1 MNKINIALVG
11 ATGLVGTM
19 FLKILEENNLN
30 IGNIRLFASKK
41 SKGKKIKFLNQYY
54 EVEELDSS
62 SFDNTDFIFFSAGK
76 DVSSKY
82 ASIAEKKGIVIDNSS
97 CFRQEKDIPLVVPE
111 INFSDI
117 DLTKRKLI
125 ANPNCSTIQCV
136 MCLNVIKKLYHLN
149 KIVYSTYQ
157 AVSGSGIKGIFDYQ
171 SSLEGYPKEFY
182 PYDISKNCIPQIG
195 DIKEN
200 NFTEEENKMILETR
214 KILHLPFLEVYS
226 TCVRVPICYGHGVS
240 VYVETEEDIEI
251 DNIIS
256 LMKNS
261 KGIVYQE
268 IPLTENINNN
278 DVYVGRIRKCN
289 HNSLMFYCTSNN
301 IRKGAAGNAFQII
314 KKIIEENLL
323 FK

>member
-157 AVSGSGIKGIFDYQ
+157 AVSGSGTKGIFDYQ

-200 NFTEEENKMILETR
+200 NFTEEDAEKIHQALITLFEGDAAAMRPAGTMNVQKVYWWKHNCKTGQYPQIKVFKTLDIQPQKEYPFFTVTETP
-214 KILHLPFLEVYS
+214 LPDLTPEVY
-226 TCVRVPICYGHGVS
+226 T
-240 VYVETEEDIEI
+240 
-251 DNIIS
+251 
-256 LMKNS
+256 L
-261 KGIVYQE
+261 
-268 IPLTENINNN
+268 
-278 DVYVGRIRKCN
+278 
-289 HNSLMFYCTSNN
+289 
-301 IRKGAAGNAFQII
+301 
-314 KKIIEENLL
+314 
-323 FK
+323 